1 MTPQTPDQIGL
12 CSWSMLPRDAGHMAA
27 IMEQLGVKKL
37 QLGLVPHRD
46 DAGIVD
52 GVPEALERVGA
63 RVVSG
68 MFGTVGEDYTTMG
81 TIRRTGGIVP
91 DEHWE
96 ANQQVARNAAA
107 KARAFGLPMV
117 MFHAGFLPHDMESA
131 EFRKLAERIEIV
143 AGIFGGQGIDLIFET
158 GQETADDLGA
168 FFDHL
173 EGRGVTNVGV
183 NFDPANMIL
192 YDKGDPIEALRKL
205 LPRVR
210 SIHIKDAIRTG
221 TPGEWGAEAV
231 VGEGQ
236 VDWPAFVRI
245 LAEGDYSGDLH
256 VEREWGDDRV
266 GDARMAIDEITR
278 VMAETG

>member
-158 GQETADDLGA
+158 GQETGDDLWA

-278 VMAETG
+278 VMNEAG